1 MTKFNVIE
9 CTVYSDYALIL
20 AGDVT
25 GVGHEGLSMDHTH
38 AVVKRLGFAQIPLV
52 CVMLRYL
59 KEATRYLMDMTKGD
73 GDINPVYP
81 HTLYRIMYYFR
92 LSPTIRVVSTLVLY
106 MLFLGVKTLLGYVV
120 TKMAQNIIYNPPR
133 LAPSKRI
140 QATGVDEKITKL

>member
-59 KEATRYLMDMTKGD
+59 KEATRYLMDMTMAFPLVTSY
-73 GDINPVYP
+73 ISTY
-81 HTLYRIMYYFR
+81 MYKDSKKQKQKQKKSTENGMIKCYF
-92 LSPTIRVVSTLVLY
+92 S
-106 MLFLGVKTLLGYVV
+106 
-120 TKMAQNIIYNPPR
+120 
-133 LAPSKRI
+133 
-140 QATGVDEKITKL
+140 

>member
-1 MTKFNVIE
+1 
-9 CTVYSDYALIL
+9 L

-59 KEATRYLMDMTKGD
+59 KEATRYLVDMTKGD

-92 LSPTIRVVSTLVLY
+92 LSPTIRVVSAFVIY
-106 MLFLGVKTLLGYVV
+106 ILFLGMKTILGYVV
-120 TKMAQNIIYNPPR
+120 TKMARSFIYKPQP
-133 LAPSKRI
+133 LAPSRRI
-140 QATGVDEKITKL
+140 QDTDNGGKK